1 MSVLKNV
8 PLGASSGGSIP
19 SQYWRYE
26 TEASG
31 AVSGRWLGIEN

>member
-8 PLGASSGGSIP
+8 PLGANSRKPLP
-19 SQYWRYE
+19 SYYYSYE

-31 AVSGRWLGIEN
+31 ATSRK